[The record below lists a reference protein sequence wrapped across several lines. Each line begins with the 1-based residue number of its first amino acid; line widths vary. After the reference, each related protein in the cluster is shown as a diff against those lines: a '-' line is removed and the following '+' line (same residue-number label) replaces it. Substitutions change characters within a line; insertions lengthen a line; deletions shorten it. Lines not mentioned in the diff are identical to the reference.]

1 MTLHDSRTDFEHLI
15 MEFNSEETFLYY
27 EELFSCCRLLTD
39 GQRRLLLEKAR
50 EMIAG
55 KKPEQS
61 FLSKNKRLEI
71 RKKSS

>member
-39 GQRRLLLEKAR
+39 NQRQLLLRIAK
-50 EMIAG
+50 EMIVG
-55 KKPEQS
+55 NNSTKILK
-61 FLSKNKRLEI
+61 
-71 RKKSS
+71 